1 MKNGVSNGN
10 EKMKE
15 SDIYLRQKTYK
26 DFLG

>member
-1 MKNGVSNGN
+1 MKNGVSSGN
-10 EKMKE
+10 EKMKK